1 MAKRKQEI
9 KVVLHT
15 PTEMDAEKQRQVEE
29 FCNRKSFI
37 HTGRRTIMRR
47 FNQSSNRNIEI
58 NTESGLSV
66 IQFRI
71 DRGCQVYG
79 YAV

>member
-1 MAKRKQEI
+1 
-9 KVVLHT
+9 
-15 PTEMDAEKQRQVEE
+15 
-29 FCNRKSFI
+29 
-37 HTGRRTIMRR
+37 MRR
-47 FNQSSNRNIEI
+47 FNQSSNRNIEV

>member
-1 MAKRKQEI
+1 
-9 KVVLHT
+9 
-15 PTEMDAEKQRQVEE
+15 
-29 FCNRKSFI
+29 
-37 HTGRRTIMRR
+37 MRR
-47 FNQSSNRNIEI
+47 FNQSLNGNKEV

>member
-1 MAKRKQEI
+1 
-9 KVVLHT
+9 
-15 PTEMDAEKQRQVEE
+15 
-29 FCNRKSFI
+29 
-37 HTGRRTIMRR
+37 MRR

-66 IQFRI
+66 IQFWI

>member
-1 MAKRKQEI
+1 
-9 KVVLHT
+9 
-15 PTEMDAEKQRQVEE
+15 
-29 FCNRKSFI
+29 
-37 HTGRRTIMRR
+37 MRR
-47 FNQSSNRNIEI
+47 FNQLSDRNTEI

-66 IQFRI
+66 IQFRT